1 MADLERAETSP
12 PSMLVESLESLS
24 FAAVLLGA
32 GGRVL
37 ETNRAFVALTGRTV
51 AELRERPFDEALCP
65 ETDTQT
71 VQRVRHALAS
81 RQMFAGE
88 LLCHR
93 PNGSPFWN
101 DLMLLPVHGPP
112 GSYATMV
119 ALFRDVTAR
128 RTAEHIVG
136 ASGAKDRL
144 LLDLIQAGIVVH
156 QATGELTY
164 ANVKATELLGV
175 TYDTA
180 LGALITD
187 PRWRFIREDGSALP
201 IEEFP
206 VTRAVTTR
214 ALVRNILLGL
224 TRDSDQQLVWLMGNA
239 YPVLDAAGVVSEV
252 VVSFTDVTSLKQA
265 ERALQKSEE
274 RLRLVLEGSKD
285 APWDWDA
292 ETGEVYYSPRYWEM
306 LGYTAGELT
315 ADAGMWMRIMHAE
328 DQPRVQSQFERL
340 MAGDATTYDIEF
352 RMRHK
357 AGHFLQILSR
367 GFILRDAAGVARRVS
382 GTNSDL
388 TERRAFE
395 ERLQQSQKMEAI
407 GQLAGGVA
415 HDFNNLLAVI
425 VGNLEMVLDDEA
437 EPGSSRELVLEAVRA
452 ARRGADL
459 TRRLLSFSRQQAL
472 QPAVVDVDQVI
483 TNMCQVL
490 RRVID
495 ETIRVD
501 VRMAP
506 NLPRIRIDVGL
517 LDNALLN
524 LAINAR
530 DAMPQ
535 GGTLTIEVDGVV
547 APGASIPAGW
557 ALAPGPYVR
566 VTVSDTGFGM
576 TQDVAA
582 RALEPFFTTKP
593 VGRGTGLGLSMVYG
607 FVKQSGGQM
616 LLDST
621 PGEGTAVALLFPATD
636 APLRDDPVAADP
648 VLHRAASGDIVVLVV
663 EDDPN
668 VRRLCL
674 RTLSSLGYA
683 TLSAE
688 HGAEALRVIEAAE
701 RVDLVLTDVVMP
713 NAMNGT
719 ELALEISERWPS
731 LTVIYMSGYT
741 ADFLEREAERGLS
754 HQLLQ
759 KPFTVA
765 ELASAVRTA
774 LAFHRR

>member
-1 MADLERAETSP
+1 
-12 PSMLVESLESLS
+12 MLVESLESLP
-24 FAAVLLGA
+24 FAAVLLGD

-37 ETNRAFVALTGRTV
+37 ETNRAFVVLTGRTV
-51 AELRERPFDEALCP
+51 GDLRERPFDEALCP
-65 ETDTQT
+65 ETDAHT

-93 PNGSPFWN
+93 PNGAPFWN
-101 DLMLLPVHGPP
+101 DLMLLPVQGPP
-112 GSYATMV
+112 GSDATMV

-128 RTAEHIVG
+128 RTAEHTVG

-164 ANVKATELLGV
+164 ANAKATQLLGV

-187 PRWRFIREDGSALP
+187 PRWRFIREDGSVLP
-201 IEEFP
+201 LEEFP
-206 VTRAVTTR
+206 VMRAITTR
-214 ALVRNILLGL
+214 ALVRNIVIGL
-224 TRDSDQQLVWLMGNA
+224 TRDSDQQLAWLMGNA
-239 YPVLDAAGVVSEV
+239 YPVLDDTGAVAEV

-274 RLRLVLEGSKD
+274 RLRLVLQGAKD
-285 APWDWDA
+285 AAWDWDV
-292 ETGEVYYSPRYWEM
+292 ESGEAYYSPRYWEM
-306 LGYTAGELT
+306 LGYAVDEIA
-315 ADAGMWMRIMHAE
+315 ADAGMWLRLMHPD
-328 DQPRVQSQFERL
+328 DQPRVLGQIDGL
-340 MAGDATTYDIEF
+340 MHGGATTYETEF

-357 AGHFLQILSR
+357 SGHFLRILSR
-367 GFILRDAAGVARRVS
+367 GFILRDAAGAARRLS

-388 TERRAFE
+388 TEKRALE

-425 VGNLEMVLDDEA
+425 VGNLE
-437 EPGSSRELVLEAVRA
+437 LVLRDDVQPADARESVVEAARA

-459 TRRLLSFSRQQAL
+459 TRRLLSFSRQQPL
-472 QPAVVDVDQVI
+472 QPAVIDVEQVI
-483 TNMCQVL
+483 TNLTHVL

-495 ETIRVD
+495 ARIGVQVRV
-501 VRMAP
+501 AP
-506 NLPRIRIDVGL
+506 NLPHIRIDVGL

-530 DAMPQ
+530 DAMPR
-535 GGTLTIEVDGVV
+535 GGTLTIDVDRVV
-547 APGASIPAGW
+547 ASEIAD
-557 ALAPGPYVR
+557 PGPCVR
-566 VTVSDTGFGM
+566 ITVSDTGVGM
-576 TQDVAA
+576 TPDIAA

-593 VGRGTGLGLSMVYG
+593 LGRGTGLGLSMVYG

-621 PGEGTAVALLFPATD
+621 PGKGTAVALLFPATD
-636 APLRDDPVAADP
+636 APLRDDLMAADP
-648 VLHRAASGDIVVLVV
+648 VPLRAASSNLVVLVV

-674 RTLSSLGYA
+674 RTLATLGYT

-688 HGAEALRVIEAAE
+688 NGPAALRVIEEAE
-701 RVDLVLTDVVMP
+701 RVDLVMTDVVMP
-713 NAMNGT
+713 KAMSGT
-719 ELALEISERWPS
+719 ELASEIAIRWPD
-731 LTVIYMSGYT
+731 LKVIYMSGYT

-765 ELASAVRTA
+765 ELGSAIRTA
-774 LAFHRR
+774 LTVRQS